1 MTPPTPHHRI
11 RVFVVDDHVMFAES
25 LVLALGCDDRIE
37 PLGFAG
43 DGLEGVAVAER
54 LDPDV
59 VLMDLNMPGLDGIDA
74 TRMLKR
80 LRPATRVVVVTASTD
95 PDDCERALDAGAVS
109 VVSKTAPAAVV
120 CDAACAAAVLAPAA

>member
-1 MTPPTPHHRI
+1 MTPPEPQNRI

-25 LVLALGCDDRIE
+25 LLLALAGDERIE

-43 DGLEGVAVAER
+43 DALEGVAVAER

-59 VLMDLNMPGLDGIDA
+59 VLMDLNMPVLDGIDA

-95 PDDCERALDAGAVS
+95 PDDRERALDAGAAA
-109 VVSKTAPAAVV
+109 VVTKTAPAAVV
-120 CDAACAAAVLAPAA
+120 CEAVCAAPVAAAAA

>member
-1 MTPPTPHHRI
+1 
-11 RVFVVDDHVMFAES
+11 
-25 LVLALGCDDRIE
+25 LLLALAGDERIE

-43 DGLEGVAVAER
+43 DALEGVAVAER

-59 VLMDLNMPGLDGIDA
+59 VLMDLNMPVLDGIDA

-95 PDDCERALDAGAVS
+95 PDDRERALDAGAAA
-109 VVSKTAPAAVV
+109 VVTKTAPAAVV
-120 CDAACAAAVLAPAA
+120 CEAVCAAPVAAAAA